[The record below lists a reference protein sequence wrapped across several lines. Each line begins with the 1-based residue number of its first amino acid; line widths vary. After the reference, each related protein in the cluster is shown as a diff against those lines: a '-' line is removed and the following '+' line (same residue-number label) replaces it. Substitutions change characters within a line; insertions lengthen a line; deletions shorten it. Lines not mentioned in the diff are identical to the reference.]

1 MEGAADRLAA
11 VDTRLRAI
19 ALFKLAILAFPTVA
33 WRTNS
38 RRVPAGARVVRERSA
53 YAVGVGLNGFLPA
66 RGGERAAKIARA

>member
-19 ALFKLAILAFPTVA
+19 ALFKLAILAFSTVA
-33 WRTNS
+33 WRDELAPRTC
-38 RRVPAGARVVRERSA
+38 GARVVRGRSA

-66 RGGERAAKIARA
+66 GRGERAAKIARA